1 MSAYTV
7 QAAVA
12 VYCYATVTV
21 EADSVEDACRGAID
35 EANAG
40 QRWKAS
46 DRFGNAFIAAIGE
59 GADACPWSGPV
70 SALPVPDDFSERGAP
85 PLITITGPAPS
96 GGIDVLRGTVR
107 VRFQDPA
114 ATVTTE
120 LSDPPPPPGNKP
132 VVTVTR
138 QDNGTPGIDVRGG
151 RAIVRVEGWNGVGG
165 AGETG

>member
-21 EADSVEDACRGAID
+21 EADSIEDACRGAID

-46 DRFGNAFIAAIGE
+46 DRFGNAFVAAIGE

-138 QDNGTPGIDVRGG
+138 QDNGTPGINVRGG
-151 RAIVRVEGWNGVGG
+151 RAIVRVKGWNGVGG

>member
-1 MSAYTV
+1 MPAPGPGRSPRCPSPT
-7 QAAVA
+7 
-12 VYCYATVTV
+12 T
-21 EADSVEDACRGAID
+21 S
-35 EANAG
+35 ANAA
-40 QRWKAS
+40 RHRS
-46 DRFGNAFIAAIGE
+46 
-59 GADACPWSGPV
+59 S
-70 SALPVPDDFSERGAP
+70 
-85 PLITITGPAPS
+85 TITGPAPS

-138 QDNGTPGIDVRGG
+138 QDNGTPSIEIRGG

-165 AGETG
+165 AQGTG